1 MVSEF
6 QKAVTRDG
14 AAFPAY
20 QATPQ
25 YAEVPLNIEAKR
37 ILAAFFVV
45 LSGTSNALLLK
56 DDCKIMIFFGSWR
69 TVCYLL

>member
-1 MVSEF
+1 MVPEWPE
-6 QKAVTRDG
+6 AVTRDG

-37 ILAAFFVV
+37 IISAFPVV
-45 LSGTSNALLLK
+45 LSGSSNALLLK
-56 DDCKIMIFFGSWR
+56 EECKIMIFFGSWR